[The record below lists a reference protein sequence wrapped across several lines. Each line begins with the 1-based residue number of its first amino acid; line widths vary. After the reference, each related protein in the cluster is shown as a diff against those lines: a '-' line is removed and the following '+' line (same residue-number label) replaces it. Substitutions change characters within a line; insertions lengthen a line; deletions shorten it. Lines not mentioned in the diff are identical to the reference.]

1 MAVTTGAASAQCAAG
16 APYDSLRFCQGQRV
30 IPGIKNK
37 SYYIAKRDIVK
48 WPTLPDPSATGTTL
62 KTAAVYAG
70 DFTLAADKKWK
81 CIDLALNKGNLEWET
96 QGEHPS
102 CTVLNKVTLSYPG
115 TTAEAAA
122 FCGMAMNDDL
132 VYLVQQRD
140 GQYRVLGNDM
150 FNTVTKPKGSTGE
163 GASTNGGTDLEIEVT
178 DLYPAPFYGG
188 KIETDD
194 GIINETV

>member
-1 MAVTTGAASAQCAAG
+1 MKNENIKCKFSIVNVEDKDKTMDGIDYNVRKS
-16 APYDSLRFCQGQRV
+16 YDEVLNEIQSCECILEILQQGQS
-30 IPGIKNK
+30 G
-37 SYYIAKRDIVK
+37 
-48 WPTLPDPSATGTTL
+48 
-62 KTAAVYAG
+62 
-70 DFTLAADKKWK
+70 
-81 CIDLALNKGNLEWET
+81 
-96 QGEHPS
+96 
-102 CTVLNKVTLSYPG
+102 VTLRYYEAISYPG

-178 DLYPAPFYGG
+178 DLYPAPFYSG

-194 GIINETV
+194 GTINETK